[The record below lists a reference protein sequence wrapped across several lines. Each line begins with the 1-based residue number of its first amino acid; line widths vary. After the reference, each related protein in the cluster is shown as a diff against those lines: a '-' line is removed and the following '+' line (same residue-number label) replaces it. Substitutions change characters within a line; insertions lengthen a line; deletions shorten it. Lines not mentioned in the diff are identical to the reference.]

1 MQIKKTNDVT
11 ASHIKVL
18 VHGPAGAGKTRL
30 CATTGG
36 KTVILAAE
44 SGLLS
49 LQDAEVDYIEINSM
63 NDLREAFAFVKQSD
77 YEWVCLDSVSE
88 IAEILLASEKLKNK
102 DPRKAYGEMQEQMM
116 GIMRGFRDL
125 PKNIYFSAKQ
135 DKVKDEITG
144 GLIFGPSAPGTKIG
158 PAMPYLF
165 DLVFAL
171 HTWKDQEGVTHHGLQ
186 TQRDAQYEAK
196 DRSGKLEVMEA
207 ANLGHIYN
215 KIIKKGN

>member
-1 MQIKKTNDVT
+1 M
-11 ASHIKVL
+11 
-18 VHGPAGAGKTRL
+18 G
-30 CATTGG
+30 
-36 KTVILAAE
+36 
-44 SGLLS
+44 
-49 LQDAEVDYIEINSM
+49 
-63 NDLREAFAFVKQSD
+63 F
-77 YEWVCLDSVSE
+77 CLDSVSE

-116 GIMRGFRDL
+116 GNMRGFRDL

-171 HTWKDQEGVTHHGLQ
+171 HMWKDQEGVTHGLQ